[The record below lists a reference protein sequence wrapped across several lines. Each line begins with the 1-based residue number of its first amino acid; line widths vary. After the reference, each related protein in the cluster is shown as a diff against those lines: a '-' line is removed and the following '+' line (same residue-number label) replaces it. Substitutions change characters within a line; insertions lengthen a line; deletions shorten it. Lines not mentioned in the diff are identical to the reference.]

1 MKVAV
6 TGISGFTGS
15 VLVNKLLQEGYEVRA
30 LARSPSDIPPRE
42 NLQVIEGDLANQAA
56 LDELVQG
63 ADTVFHIAAMFRSEG
78 KYDEFF
84 AVNVEGTRLL
94 LEASKQAGVRRFVYC
109 STAGVHGHVAAVDA
123 PANENAPFNPRD
135 AYQETKLIAEKL
147 CRSAHGKDIEVVII
161 RPCAIYGP
169 GDLRMAKM
177 FIMLNKGMFFFVGNG
192 QPNFHPVY
200 IDDLVQ
206 GFMLAMTVQSA
217 AGETF
222 IIGGPRYLPLREYVA
237 IAARAIQAPFPKI
250 TLPYSLMNSAA
261 WLCEAVSIPLGIQ
274 PILHRRRLAFFKHN
288 RAFDISKAQQ
298 MLGYS
303 PQITL
308 EEGFR
313 NTVAWYKQ
321 QGVLP

>member
-15 VLVNKLLQEGYEVRA
+15 ALVNKLLEDGYEVKA
-30 LARSPSDIPPRE
+30 LARNPSEIPPRA
-42 NLQVIEGDLANQAA
+42 NLEVIEGDLANQNA
-56 LDELVQG
+56 LTELVQG
-63 ADTVFHIAAMFRSEG
+63 VDTVFHIAAMFRSEG

-94 LEASKQAGVRRFVYC
+94 LEASRQSRIRRFVYC
-109 STAGVHGHVAAVDA
+109 STAGVHGHVAAVDM

-135 AYQETKLIAEKL
+135 AYQETKLIAENL
-147 CRSAHGKDIEVVII
+147 CRNAHGGGMEVVVI

-206 GFMLAMTVQSA
+206 GFILAMTIESA

-222 IIGGPRYLPLREYVA
+222 IIGGPRYLPLREY
-237 IAARAIQAPFPKI
+237 IATAAKSIQAPFPKI
-250 TLPYSLMNSAA
+250 RLPYSLMNSAA
-261 WLCEAVSIPLGIQ
+261 WLCETVSIPLGIQ
-274 PILHRRRLAFFKHN
+274 PILHRRRLTFFKHN
-288 RAFDISKAQQ
+288 RAFDITKAKEV
-298 MLGYS
+298 LGYQ
-303 PQITL
+303 PQIAL
-308 EEGFR
+308 EEGFK
-313 NTVAWYKQ
+313 NTVDWYRE